1 MISCIMIIISYVI
14 LYDMT
19 TLDIITRNNEL
30 GIAKRVE
37 TGTAL
42 LTAPRAWTNLQ
53 DEGRVGDGRFPLS
66 YELIEGGIQEH

>member
-30 GIAKRVE
+30 GIAKRKLRLE
-37 TGTAL
+37 R
-42 LTAPRAWTNLQ
+42 P
-53 DEGRVGDGRFPLS
+53 F
-66 YELIEGGIQEH
+66 